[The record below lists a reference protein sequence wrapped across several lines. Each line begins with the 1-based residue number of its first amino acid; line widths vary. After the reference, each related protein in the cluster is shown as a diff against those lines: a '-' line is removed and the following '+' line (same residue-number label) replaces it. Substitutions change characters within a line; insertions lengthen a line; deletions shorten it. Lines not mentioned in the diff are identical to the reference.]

1 MSRRMVVAISSID
14 LWVDYSQAMPALRI
28 IVSAARTS

>member
-14 LWVDYSQAMPALRI
+14 LCVLLSQLTPLRRI
-28 IVSAARTS
+28 IDSASRTS